1 MTPAN
6 ATVPSEHIV
15 RFVPASTV
23 GAGSMVITTSS
34 VAGRQGPAGSLV
46 VSVSVTVPAAMS
58 PGPGVYTALSRL
70 ALLNVPSPSKVD
82 HVALVALPPIVP
94 ASVAVVPAHIDNGAP
109 ASTVGAG
116 LMVITTSSLTASHT
130 PAGSSVVSVSV
141 TVPAAM
147 YPGPGVERGVSG
159 EGVREGASQRL
170 VAHVPEVPL

>member
-34 VAGRQGPAGSLV
+34 VAGRQGPAGSWV

-58 PGPGVYTALSRL
+58 PGPGVYTAFGRL
-70 ALLNVPSPSKVD
+70 AFLNVPSPRKGD
-82 HVALVALPPIVP
+82 RVALVALPPIVP
-94 ASVAVVPAHIDNGAP
+94 ASVAVVRAHIDNGAP

-147 YPGPGVERGVSG
+147 SPGPGV
-159 EGVREGASQRL
+159 
-170 VAHVPEVPL
+170 